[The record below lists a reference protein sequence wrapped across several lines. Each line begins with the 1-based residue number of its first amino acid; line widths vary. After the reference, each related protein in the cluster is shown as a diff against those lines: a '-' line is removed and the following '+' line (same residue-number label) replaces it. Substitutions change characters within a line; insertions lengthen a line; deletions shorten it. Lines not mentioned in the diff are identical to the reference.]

1 MTFEEKYLKYK
12 SKYLDFKNK
21 IPKLI
26 VFDLD
31 STLWPFNCANDEN
44 FNEIEDITWTVIND
58 NVIDNKGKLAN
69 CYPDVKEIIGELY
82 DNNISVAYATH
93 NLYKNHV
100 TELLKISPIQTKD
113 KLIKKTLWDAGREH
127 NGFLQAYG
135 TGSYWHDK
143 NYNDI
148 PQKTLHFNELKKAYG
163 LNFNE
168 MLFFDDC
175 PLNIETALKMGIP
188 SILLK
193 PAGLTWKT
201 FNEGIE
207 LWNKMNKN

>member
-1 MTFEEKYLKYK
+1 MTFQEKYKKYK
-12 SKYLDFKNK
+12 KKYTNLKNQ
-21 IPKLI
+21 IVPKLI

-31 STLWPFNCANDEN
+31 ETLWPFNCANDEN
-44 FNEIEDITWTVIND
+44 FNEIKDIEWTIDSNQ
-58 NVIDNKGKLAN
+58 NVYDNKGKLAN
-69 CYPDVKEIIGELY
+69 CYPDVKEIIGMLY
-82 DNNISVAYATH
+82 DNNIDVAYATH
-93 NLYKNHV
+93 NPYKNQV
-100 TELLKISPIQTKD
+100 TKLLKISPIQTKD
-113 KLIKKTLWDAGREH
+113 KSMKTLWDAGKEH

-135 TGSYWHDK
+135 TGSHWHDINFK
-143 NYNDI
+143 LI

-193 PAGLTWKT
+193 PAGLTWKA
-201 FNEGIE
+201 FNEGI
-207 LWNKMNKN
+207 KNYLDKK